1 MADRLTGPPRAW
13 SRIALAGVIVV
24 TAAWWALALWP
35 LPATA
40 PGWLSRTRAVCF
52 GSTATGLPDT
62 QGWMLLFLQ
71 PALMLGQV
79 IAIWGRDL
87 GSELTGLIRSRSG
100 QLVLMGF
107 AIALLAA
114 GGAAAARVLSATRV
128 TAQAAESSSAAP
140 SWTRI
145 GRAAPPL
152 ELAGAGGVPVRLS
165 DLRGR
170 PVLVAFAFAHCQTA
184 CPRLVQEVLAAQR
197 SLHDPMPAVIV
208 VTLDPWRDTPS
219 RLAAIE
225 ERWGM
230 GKYGRV
236 ASGSVS
242 QVEAALNAWGIERSR
257 NSRNGDLL
265 HVPRVFLVD
274 REGNLAYESDADAG
288 LLVDLAR
295 RL

>member
-1 MADRLTGPPRAW
+1 VTGPRRCW
-13 SRIALAGVIVV
+13 SRVALAGIVSV
-24 TAAWWALALWP
+24 TAAWWMLALWP

-40 PGWLSRTRAVCF
+40 PEWLSRTRAVCF
-52 GSTATGLPDT
+52 GSTPSGLPDT

-71 PALMLGQV
+71 PTLMLGQA

-87 GSELTGLIRSRSG
+87 AADLRAMVRAWPGRLALAGLTL
-100 QLVLMGF
+100 
-107 AIALLAA
+107 ALLVGTGAAFARVRSATGAAARATEPSTETASWSRVDRTAPALELVGA
-114 GGAAAARVLSATRV
+114 GGA
-128 TAQAAESSSAAP
+128 
-140 SWTRI
+140 
-145 GRAAPPL
+145 
-152 ELAGAGGVPVRLS
+152 PVRLS

-170 PVLVAFAFAHCQTA
+170 PVIVAFAFAHCQTA
-184 CPRLVQEVLAAQR
+184 CPVLVREVLAAQR
-197 SLHDPMPAVIV
+197 SLDDPPAVIV

-230 GKYGRV
+230 EEGQRV
-236 ASGSVS
+236 VSGTVS
-242 QVEAALNAWGIERSR
+242 QVEATLDAWGIERSR
-257 NSRNGDLL
+257 NARNGDLV

-274 REGNLAYESDADAG
+274 RQGKVAFEADAQAR